1 MIKLL
6 NEFLEYQEPSAGV
19 NEEPEQETDIFGK
32 YAFDTDRED
41 VPEEEKEPH
50 TRDELMALI
59 ALRSYMTTNRKSGLD
74 KVAPQLVDLAKQG
87 KYSPVLDPSGVSFV
101 YRILSLSKEDASKLL
116 GVEISHEAPSG
127 KVGAGVLSPTK
138 GSISGWTSDI
148 HLVEDFH
155 GATDQDDKNTLLLF
169 KAPIKGNTFFGK
181 PAALAM
187 AVDPDMAHESETIA
201 VGPVKY
207 VACAY
212 TMTWDAEFHPIPN
225 AGMRLIGL
233 LRGQ

>member
-19 NEEPEQETDIFGK
+19 NEEPEAETDVFGK

-59 ALRSYMTTNRKSGLD
+59 ALKSYMTTNRKSGLD
-74 KVAPQLVDLAKQG
+74 KVAPQLVDLTKQG
-87 KYSPVLDPSGVSFV
+87 KYAPVLDPSGVSFV
-101 YRILSLSKEDASKLL
+101 YRILTLDTDDASKLL
-116 GVEISHEAPSG
+116 GVEISNENSTG
-127 KVGAGVLSPTK
+127 KVGPGVLTPNK
-138 GSISGWTSDI
+138 GSVSGWTSDI
-148 HLVEDFH
+148 QLVHDFH
-155 GATDQDDKNTLLLF
+155 GATAAQDVVLLF
-169 KAPIKGNTFFGK
+169 KASVKGNTFFGK
-181 PAALAM
+181 PVALAM

-207 VACAY
+207 VAAAWTKTLDTNY
-212 TMTWDAEFHPIPN
+212 QPVPDV
-225 AGMRLIGL
+225 GSRLIGQL
-233 LRGQ
+233 NGQ